1 MSAGVGQVELADR
14 RHRQSR
20 QVNMPDPRMRVRN
33 GHVPH
38 PSVRQRAVLAS
49 LATRVRLNDEHRI
62 GMAIVSRRL
71 RRSSS
76 ATEPTQR
83 ALSGE
88 SSARRVQVGVN
99 SRHGEGMLE
108 AFLGCR

>member
-1 MSAGVGQVELADR
+1 MFPTA
-14 RHRQSR
+14 
-20 QVNMPDPRMRVRN
+20 
-33 GHVPH
+33 
-38 PSVRQRAVLAS
+38 SVRQRAVLAS

-83 ALSGE
+83 AVSGE
-88 SSARRVQVGVN
+88 SSARRVQAGVS
-99 SRHGEGMLE
+99 SRHGEGRLE
-108 AFLGCR
+108 ALVGCRQVDGLENRAVCVHGHRGPG

>member
-1 MSAGVGQVELADR
+1 MFPTAC
-14 RHRQSR
+14 
-20 QVNMPDPRMRVRN
+20 
-33 GHVPH
+33 
-38 PSVRQRAVLAS
+38 VRQRAVLAS

-83 ALSGE
+83 AVSGE
-88 SSARRVQVGVN
+88 SSARRVQVGVS
-99 SRHGEGMLE
+99 SRHGEGRLE
-108 AFLGCR
+108 ALFGCR

>member
-1 MSAGVGQVELADR
+1 MFATACI
-14 RHRQSR
+14 
-20 QVNMPDPRMRVRN
+20 
-33 GHVPH
+33 
-38 PSVRQRAVLAS
+38 RQRAVLAS
-49 LATRVRLNDEHRI
+49 RATRVRLDDKHRI

-83 ALSGE
+83 AVSGE

-99 SRHGEGMLE
+99 SRHSEGRLE
-108 AFLGCR
+108 AFFACR